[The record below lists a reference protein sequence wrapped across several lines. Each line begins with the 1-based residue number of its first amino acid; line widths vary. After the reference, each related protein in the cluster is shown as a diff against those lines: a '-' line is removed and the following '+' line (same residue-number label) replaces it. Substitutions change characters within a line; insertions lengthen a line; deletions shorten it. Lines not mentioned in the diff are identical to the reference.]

1 MPKEKG
7 RSRRVSNEEIDAIT
21 LATQSKLL
29 GSVLILAIETAM
41 RRAEI
46 SGIEHK
52 HINLSKR
59 TLTLLE
65 TKNGETRIVP
75 LSTKAIQV
83 IQSLPRNISGKLFN
97 LKADSITQ
105 SFARAITRAKA
116 KYKGNDD
123 DFLNDLR
130 FYDLRH

>member
-1 MPKEKG
+1 MSDTSVNHELILISQVLTVCINDQSIHIPQGKPYVKNLPKEKG
-7 RSRRVSNEEIDAIT
+7 KSRRVSNEEIDAIT

-41 RRAEI
+41 SRAEI

-83 IQSLPRNISGKLFN
+83 IQSLPRNISGKI
-97 LKADSITQ
+97 SI
-105 SFARAITRAKA
+105 
-116 KYKGNDD
+116 
-123 DFLNDLR
+123 
-130 FYDLRH
+130 